1 MPKITGGF
9 STKNPD
15 DIQKAVDEA
24 GGLKLP
30 IDDIERF
37 ETTKAPVK
45 TIKDQKGKKKN
56 LK

>member
-15 DIQKAVDEA
+15 DIQKAVDKA
-24 GGLKLP
+24 GGLRLP
-30 IDDIERF
+30 VDDVTSLN
-37 ETTKAPVK
+37 TTKQPVSA
-45 TIKDQKGKKKN
+45 IKDTIGNKKN